1 MELKNKRV
9 LVVGLGKS
17 GRAAALFLR
26 DKGARVTVSDSRSM
40 AALEHEI
47 PTLLD
52 AGIMV
57 EAGGHGLL
65 TFRRQDLIVVSPGV
79 PYDTPEL
86 KQVRAFGS
94 LGPPIIGELEL
105 ASRFLQ
111 GNVVAITGSN
121 GKTTTTSLLG
131 KIFADAGRATLVG
144 GNIGT
149 PVIEL
154 IAPSIELSGAHSEEE
169 ADSSAALR
177 NDKQNAGILPSARND
192 KQENEQQQGQE
203 RNTEVL
209 SGAQND
215 GLRIDGDDGPRVGG
229 DVWSVLEVSSFQ
241 LETVEEFHPH
251 IAVVL
256 NITPDHLD
264 RHGTFE
270 NYAAMKARITA
281 RQGPEDFLVLNGEDP
296 PTQMVAAKTKAQVF
310 WFSGRRPIKQGAF
323 VHGESVLFIPREG
336 AKAEPILPVAEIPL
350 KGAHNVENVLAAVCA
365 ARLAGIVAESI
376 RASVASFR
384 AVEHRLEFTA
394 AVRGVEF
401 YNDSKATNVDATK
414 KALEAFAGGVHLILG
429 GKDKNS
435 DYTELSDLLRARCK
449 VVYTIGSAAEKIER
463 QLAGVVKI
471 VSAGTLDAAVR
482 KATEDAVAGD
492 VVLLAPA
499 CSSYDQFENYEHRG
513 RVFKELVAQQVSKAA
528 G

>member
-1 MELKNKRV
+1 MSHRFSCLCCDRLVGMELKNKRV

-17 GRAAALFLR
+17 GMAAALFLR
-26 DKGARVTVSDSRSM
+26 DKGARVTVSDARSM
-40 AALEHEI
+40 AALEKEI
-47 PTLLD
+47 PGLLD

-79 PYDTPEL
+79 PYNTPEL
-86 KQVRAFGS
+86 KQVRAFG
-94 LGPPIIGELEL
+94 LPIIGELEL

-111 GNVVAITGSN
+111 GKVVAITGSN

-131 KIFADAGRATLVG
+131 KIFADAGGPTLVG

-154 IAPSIELSGAHSEEE
+154 IAPSTPE
-169 ADSSAALR
+169 
-177 NDKQNAGILPSARND
+177 
-192 KQENEQQQGQE
+192 
-203 RNTEVL
+203 TV
-209 SGAQND
+209 
-215 GLRIDGDDGPRVGG
+215 
-229 DVWSVLEVSSFQ
+229 SVLEVSSFQ
-241 LETVEEFHPH
+241 LETVDEFHPH

-270 NYAAMKARITA
+270 NYAAMKTRITEQ
-281 RQGPEDFLVLNGEDP
+281 QGPDDFLVLNAEDK
-296 PTQMVAAKTKAQVF
+296 PTQMLAGKTRAQVF

-365 ARLAGIVAESI
+365 ARLGGVAAESI

-384 AVEHRLEFTA
+384 AVEHRLEFVA
-394 AVRGVEF
+394 AARGVEF

-435 DYTELSDLLRARCK
+435 DYTELNDLLRERCK
-449 VVYTIGSAAEKIER
+449 CVYTIGSAAEKIER

-471 VSAGTLDAAVR
+471 VSAGTLDVAVR
-482 KATEDAVAGD
+482 MAAENAASGD

-499 CSSYDQFENYEHRG
+499 CSSFDQFENYEQRG
-513 RVFKELVAQQVSKAA
+513 RVFKELVKQRVSESAGQQV
-528 G
+528 GG

>member
-17 GRAAALFLR
+17 GMAAALFLR
-26 DKGARVTVSDSRSM
+26 DRGARVTVSDTRS
-40 AALEHEI
+40 AVALASEI

-57 EAGGHGLL
+57 ETGGHGLL

-86 KQVRAFGS
+86 KQVRAYGKD
-94 LGPPIIGELEL
+94 GPPIIGELEL
-105 ASRFLQ
+105 ASRFLR
-111 GNVVAITGSN
+111 GKIVAITGSN

-131 KIFADAGRATLVG
+131 KIFADAGGPTLVG

-154 IAPSIELSGAHSEEE
+154 IAPSTPE
-169 ADSSAALR
+169 
-177 NDKQNAGILPSARND
+177 
-192 KQENEQQQGQE
+192 
-203 RNTEVL
+203 TV
-209 SGAQND
+209 
-215 GLRIDGDDGPRVGG
+215 
-229 DVWSVLEVSSFQ
+229 SVLEVSSFQ
-241 LETVEEFHPH
+241 LETVEEFHPQ

-270 NYAAMKARITA
+270 NYAAMKARITENQTA
-281 RQGPEDFLVLNGEDP
+281 EDFLVLNGEDP
-296 PTQMVAAKTKAQVF
+296 PTQMVAAKTKAQVY

-323 VHGESVLFIPREG
+323 VHGESILFVPREG
-336 AKAEPILPVAEIPL
+336 AKAEPVMPVAEIPL

-365 ARLAGIVAESI
+365 ARLGGIPAESI
-376 RASVASFR
+376 RASVASFK
-384 AVEHRLEFTA
+384 AVEHRLEFVA
-394 AVRGVEF
+394 AIRGVDF

-414 KALEAFAGGVHLILG
+414 KALEAFKTGVHLILG

-435 DYTELSDLLRARCK
+435 DYTELSDLLRERCK
-449 VVYTIGSAAEKIER
+449 VVYTIGSAAEKIE
-463 QLAGVVKI
+463 QHLAGVVKI
-471 VSAGTLDAAVR
+471 VPAGTLDAAVR
-482 KATEDAVAGD
+482 RAAQDAVAGD
-492 VVLLAPA
+492 VVVLAPA
-499 CSSYDQFENYEHRG
+499 CSSFDQFENYEQRG
-513 RVFKELVAQQVSKAA
+513 RVFKDLVKQLSA
-528 G
+528 

>member
-17 GRAAALFLR
+17 GMAAALFLR
-26 DKGARVTVSDSRSM
+26 DKGARVTVSDARS
-40 AALEHEI
+40 AVALAGEI

-79 PYDTPEL
+79 PFDTPEL
-86 KQVRAFGS
+86 KQVRAYGS

-111 GNVVAITGSN
+111 GKVVAITGSN

-131 KIFADAGRATLVG
+131 KIFADAGGPTLVG

-154 IAPSIELSGAHSEEE
+154 VAESIRLSRSPGEET
-169 ADSSAALR
+169 
-177 NDKQNAGILPSARND
+177 NAGILRS
-192 KQENEQQQGQE
+192 
-203 RNTEVL
+203 
-209 SGAQND
+209 AQND
-215 GLRIDGDDGPRVGG
+215 NRQ
-229 DVWSVLEVSSFQ
+229 VWSVLEVSSFQ
-241 LETVEEFHPH
+241 LETVVEFHPQ

-270 NYAAMKARITA
+270 NYAAMKTRITE
-281 RQGPEDFLVLNGEDP
+281 RQGPGDFLVLNAEDK
-296 PTQMVAAKTKAQVF
+296 PTQMVAAKTKAQVY

-323 VHGESVLFIPREG
+323 VHGESILFIPRDG
-336 AKAEPILPVAEIPL
+336 AKAEPVMPVAEIPL

-365 ARLAGIVAESI
+365 ARLGGVAAESI
-376 RASVASFR
+376 RASVGSFK
-384 AVEHRLEFTA
+384 AVAHRLEFVA
-394 AVRGVEF
+394 ALGGVEF
-401 YNDSKATNVDATK
+401 YDDSKATNVDATK
-414 KALEAFAGGVHLILG
+414 KALEAFAGGVRLILG

-463 QLAGVVKI
+463 HLAGVVKI
-471 VSAGTLDAAVR
+471 VQAGTLDVAVR
-482 KATEDAVAGD
+482 KAADEAAAGD
-492 VVLLAPA
+492 VVVLAPA
-499 CSSYDQFENYEHRG
+499 CSSFDQFENYEQRG
-513 RVFKELVAQQVSKAA
+513 RVFKEIVGRIVAEKESNPTITSA
-528 G
+528 